1 MIRVRHLYLVGI
13 FLICLNI
20 PLLVFSESIAGE
32 RDEGISVR
40 SESEVANLATFASRE
55 GYVCSL
61 SELIDRYDSAYEKF
75 RQAKLRG
82 EHPTA
87 EAEEFK
93 DSMIRIDEHLSTLS
107 SEVGK
112 KPLTEAEK
120 AIIHEGLHKLIDR
133 PFFGRDRTT
142 QIEVVNILQEIPD
155 RSFNDWIIENIFL
168 PESDLPAIGFRAAEA
183 VAKSKDPESL
193 DRAIKVMLEHYLHH
207 IKKRQDGV
215 TTSEE
220 IDSYI
225 DNARSVLASLASYS
239 VGTLLDESAGTH
251 RRMERYV
258 GYAEAEVLLG
268 IFANGEMVN
277 EIRRQWIANGD
288 AHLKAIL
295 EAIRCAKHMGNEIS
309 DELFIH
315 AYFVLELRDWES
327 KMGSRGKPV
336 LEKGISPTT

>member
-1 MIRVRHLYLVGI
+1 MQRGNDMIHFRQLHLVGI

-20 PLLVFSESIAGE
+20 PLLVFSESIARE
-32 RDEGISVR
+32 RDERTSVR
-40 SESEVANLATFASRE
+40 SESEVTNLAAFASRE
-55 GYVCSL
+55 GSACSL

-82 EHPTA
+82 ERPTA
-87 EAEEFK
+87 EAEELNDAVVRVHK
-93 DSMIRIDEHLSTLS
+93 HLYALF

-120 AIIHEGLHKLIDR
+120 ATVHEGLHKLIDR
-133 PFFGRDRTT
+133 PFGRDRTI
-142 QIEVVNILQEIPD
+142 QIQVVNILQEIPD

-168 PESDLPAIGFRAAEA
+168 PESDLQAIGFRAAEA

-207 IKKRQDGV
+207 IRKRQDGV

-220 IDSYI
+220 IDLYI

-239 VGTLLDESAGTH
+239 VGTLLDESAGMH

-309 DELFIH
+309 DELFIRG
-315 AYFVLELRDWES
+315 YLLIEMKDWEN
-327 KMGSRGKPV
+327 RGRPV
-336 LEKGISPTT
+336 I